1 MLFQQELKYW
11 GIKDE
16 TLVELKAQ
24 QKFHRQLVEMLHE
37 TPGEKNGEMG
47 ERGGEEISTEA
58 LCTWEKLGPIRF
70 IDMVKHS
77 NVEVDY
83 KL

>member
-1 MLFQQELKYW
+1 
-11 GIKDE
+11 
-16 TLVELKAQ
+16 
-24 QKFHRQLVEMLHE
+24 MLHE

-47 ERGGEEISTEA
+47 ERGGEEVSAEA

-77 NVEVDY
+77 HVEIDC